1 MKCDYNSDQLAS
13 LVEKQISIYWNF
25 EGGGIK
31 CVIPKALKRLERNL
45 NKSNSGYCWKDNE
58 VVFRIEHTVSYTI
71 FLYLLSNQ
79 LYKDGFEKDASY
91 IYYLNKIMHSV
102 DWFYAIELPDYFFAE
117 HPLSSVLGRAQY
129 GNYFFFYQGVTV
141 GGNRKEGK
149 LCYPKLGEN
158 VVMYSDSKVL
168 GDTKIGDNVVIAANA
183 YVKNVVIPDNS
194 IVFGSSP
201 NLIIK
206 TKTELEMKEMLKAFW
221 KGI

>member
-1 MKCDYNSDQLAS
+1 M
-13 LVEKQISIYWNF
+13 
-25 EGGGIK
+25 
-31 CVIPKALKRLERNL
+31 
-45 NKSNSGYCWKDNE
+45 
-58 VVFRIEHTVSYTI
+58 FRIEHTVSYTI